1 MNLAFFIFL
10 YVFLLLIGG
19 IDDLVVILEQNDVD
33 AFFVVLAQF

>member
-19 IDDLVVILEQNDVD
+19 IDDLVVILEQTDVYVV
-33 AFFVVLAQF
+33 FMVLAQC

>member
-1 MNLAFFIFL
+1 MSLAFFIFL